1 MNAKGVNQFS
11 GNTRVL
17 VSSHEEMMESLN
29 HSKVHW
35 AVNVLVGDQEQ
46 STVVCSSTKVAIP
59 IFPSS
64 S

>member
-1 MNAKGVNQFS
+1 
-11 GNTRVL
+11 

-46 STVVCSSTKVAIP
+46 STVVCSTKVAIP